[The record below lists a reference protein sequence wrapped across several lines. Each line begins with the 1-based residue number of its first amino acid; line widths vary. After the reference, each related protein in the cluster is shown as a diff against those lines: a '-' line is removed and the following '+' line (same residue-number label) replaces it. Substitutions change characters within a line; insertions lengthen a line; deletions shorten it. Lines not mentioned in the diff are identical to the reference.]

1 MILKL
6 IFSSTNPNV
15 IDIIS
20 KMEEE
25 KFFYKY
31 FIANIYN
38 IYSKKLYK
46 TDTKDNAIDKIN
58 SLGIRL
64 GFGNTLTQS
73 NANLP
78 FSVETLNDIIEFN
91 LKLYDKYIKGEE
103 YEYLFDERNKR
114 IEEIKKS
121 KEYLNLNKKEDD
133 ELEDEENEDD
143 DINNIN
149 LPKPVFYNSKI
160 DKKLDEND
168 EKDNVT
174 NDSDNNEENQREYKI
189 YNDVNYWRIEV
200 NDEQF
205 ADLINDL

>member
-1 MILKL
+1 M
-6 IFSSTNPNV
+6 
-15 IDIIS
+15 
-20 KMEEE
+20 
-25 KFFYKY
+25 
-31 FIANIYN
+31 
-38 IYSKKLYK
+38 
-46 TDTKDNAIDKIN
+46 
-58 SLGIRL
+58 
-64 GFGNTLTQS
+64 
-73 NANLP
+73 
-78 FSVETLNDIIEFN
+78 
-91 LKLYDKYIKGEE
+91 
-103 YEYLFDERNKR
+103 
-114 IEEIKKS
+114 
-121 KEYLNLNKKEDD
+121 NKKKDD